1 MLFAAGLGTRLRPYT
16 NDRPK
21 AMVKINGMPLLEIVL
36 RRLKYFG
43 VEEVVVNVHHY
54 AQQIID
60 FLALK
65 NNFGLTIHIS
75 HEKKIVL
82 ETGGGLK
89 KARHFFQNNEPFLV
103 HNVDVISDLN
113 LREIYQFHLKN
124 DALSTLAVRERESS
138 RKLLFSKENK
148 QLIGWQNMRTGE
160 QKISRKSLIYNN
172 LAFSGI
178 HVISPRIFNFMPK
191 YKRKFSIIDTY
202 LEAAKTDTILG
213 FPHTYSHWLD
223 VGKIPAL
230 AEAQKLLPQIQLAE

>member
-21 AMVKINGMPLLEIVL
+21 AMVEINGMPLLEIVL
-36 RRLKYFG
+36 RRLKFFG
-43 VEEVVVNVHHY
+43 ANEVVINVHHF
-54 AQQIID
+54 AEMIMN
-60 FLALK
+60 FLK
-65 NNFGLTIHIS
+65 TKDNFGLKIHIS

-89 KARHFFQNNEPFLV
+89 KARHFLQGNEPFLV
-103 HNVDVISDLN
+103 HNVDVISDLD
-113 LREIYQFHLKN
+113 LRKMYDFHVKN
-124 DALSTLAVRERESS
+124 GALSTLAVRDRESS
-138 RKLLFSKENK
+138 RKLLFSEENN
-148 QLIGWQNMRTGE
+148 QLTGWQNMRTNE
-160 QKISRKSLIYNN
+160 QRISRNKLKIKD

-178 HVISPRIFNFMPK
+178 HVIDPRIFDFMPK

-202 LEAAKTDTILG
+202 LEAAKTETILG

-230 AEAQKLLPQIQLAE
+230 AQAEQLLPKIKLA